1 VAHQNVAAMSTLQPA
16 HRGLTSAELALALG
30 ELHAQLAGSTV
41 LDAVLVQP
49 GEDLLLVLA
58 RDDQKHFVH
67 IALGSK
73 RARIATTARRFGK
86 HERVLGPKVDALK
99 KHLDGR
105 TLELVV
111 VPAPGERRAR
121 LSFSGGVR
129 LEVELFSA
137 RGLWALVDG
146 AGLILDLSRPV
157 ATAVRTLHLGE
168 AYAPPP
174 PSPAS
179 AAALEPPPRFAA
191 PVLEAIDA
199 HYAPM
204 DAAAAAAADREL
216 LRLAAARAVT
226 RLQQKVE
233 GLRTQLAES
242 TRIDALRQ
250 EADLLLAYAHA
261 VPRGAGSVEV
271 PDPFTGEPRCI
282 ELDPALPVTVQ
293 AQRRYDRAR
302 RMAEGVQIAEQRL
315 AQTEAELA
323 TALPVR
329 DALAASTG
337 VSAEDLAALRAQLIE
352 LGALPKPKAAKQPQ
366 EKKDRRIQG
375 ENLRRFVSAEG
386 YEVLVGRDNE
396 QNDRLTL
403 RIANGNDIWLHVGSG
418 RPGSHVVVRLPKGK
432 TASLDTL
439 LDAGTLA
446 VHFSKARGERTVDVI
461 YTLAKN
467 VRKPKGLPP
476 GAVVPSQQKSLNVR
490 LDESRLRRLLD
501 SAGESG

>member
-1 VAHQNVAAMSTLQPA
+1 MSTPQPA
-16 HRGLTSAELALALG
+16 HRGLTGAELALAVG
-30 ELHAQLAGSTV
+30 ELHAQLAGATV
-41 LDAVLVQP
+41 LDAVLLQP
-49 GEDLLLVLA
+49 GDDLLLVLA
-58 RDDQKHFVH
+58 RDDRKHFVH

-73 RARIATTARRFGK
+73 RARVATTARRFGK
-86 HERVLGPKVDALK
+86 HERAQGPKADALR

-105 TLELVV
+105 TLEQVV

-146 AGLILDLSRPV
+146 AGLLLDLSRPV
-157 ATAVRTLHLGE
+157 ATAVRTLRLGDV
-168 AYAPPP
+168 YAAPP
-174 PSPAS
+174 PSPTTNS
-179 AAALEPPPRFAA
+179 LPDPPPRFAA

-199 HYAPM
+199 HFAPI
-204 DAAAAAAADREL
+204 DQAAAAAADREL
-216 LRLAAARAVT
+216 LRLAATRAVA
-226 RLQQKVE
+226 RLQAKLD

-271 PDPFTGEPRCI
+271 PDPYTGEPKCI

-302 RMAEGVQIAEQRL
+302 RMAEGLQIAQQRL

-329 DALAASTG
+329 GALAAP
-337 VSAEDLAALRAQLIE
+337 AELSEDALTALRAQLID
-352 LGALPKPKAAKQPQ
+352 LGALPKPKPARPPQ

-375 ENLRRFVSAEG
+375 ENVRRFVSIEG
-386 YEVLVGRDNE
+386 YDVLVGRDNE

-476 GAVVPSQQKSLNVR
+476 GAVVPSQQKSLTIR
-490 LDESRLRRLLD
+490 LEETRLRRLLD